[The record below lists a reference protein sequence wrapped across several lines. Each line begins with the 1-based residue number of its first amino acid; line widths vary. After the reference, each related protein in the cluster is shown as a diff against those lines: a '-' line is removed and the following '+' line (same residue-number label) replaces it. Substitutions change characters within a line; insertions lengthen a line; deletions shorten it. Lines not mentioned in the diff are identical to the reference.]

1 MKNKILF
8 ISILIFAAIVPTAL
22 YLKNKN
28 SQKIYSTQEV
38 NEIIEDVYCKVS
50 GFCIETQER
59 KFIED
64 CGGNPTYGEITT
76 DSLALLLH
84 DLALTKHDHF
94 YDLGSGV
101 GKVCVQA
108 ALTTPARATGIEL
121 SPTRCTGAE
130 QIKQELIKRKILTNP
145 DKLKFIEQNIADVN
159 LSDATAIFMCSTC
172 FSEELMN
179 LLVNKMVTECKNG
192 LRVLTLKDLPSNNHF
207 SFIKQ
212 YELPMTW
219 SQNSPVYLY
228 QLIK

>member
-1 MKNKILF
+1 MKNKIIF
-8 ISILIFAAIVPTAL
+8 IAILAAILPTAL

-28 SQKIYSTQEV
+28 SQKIYNAQEV
-38 NEIIEDVYCKVS
+38 NEIIDDVYCTVS

-59 KFIED
+59 QFIEN

-76 DSLALLLH
+76 ESLAHLLH
-84 DLALTKHDHF
+84 DLALTKHDYF

-101 GKVCVQA
+101 GKVCVQV
-108 ALTTPARATGIEL
+108 ALTTPAYATGIEL

-145 DKLKFIEQNIADVN
+145 TKLQFSEQNIIDTD
-159 LSDATAIFMCSTC
+159 LSKATAIFMCSTC

-179 LLVNKMVTECKNG
+179 LLVNKMATECKNG
-192 LRVLTLKDLPSNNHF
+192 LRVLTLKDLPENEQF
-207 SFIKQ
+207 KFIKQ

-219 SQNSPVYLY
+219 SQGSPVYLY
-228 QLIK
+228 QLQK